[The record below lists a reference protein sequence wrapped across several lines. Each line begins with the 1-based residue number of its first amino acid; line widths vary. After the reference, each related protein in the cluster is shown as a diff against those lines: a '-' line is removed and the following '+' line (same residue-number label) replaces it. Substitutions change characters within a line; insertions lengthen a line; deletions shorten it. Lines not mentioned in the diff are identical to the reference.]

1 MAEFHL
7 PLSQVR
13 CMNCANK
20 IKAALTALPNTTAD
34 VDTKQARVSTEE
46 PLHAV
51 FSVIEDLGYGVG
63 QQHSLPLAGLSCGRC
78 VAKVQQA
85 FDQHPLVSKATVTKH
100 QLDISGLIS
109 TQEISDIVT
118 VLGYRVE
125 HQPTITLA
133 LSGLSCGK
141 CVAKVEKALSEQADI
156 SQFSVTKDS
165 AVISSALTTTTLI
178 EIIEQLGFQAN
189 VASPEFRDITAN
201 TDDET
206 SVVTEQTSTETD
218 QEQRQADTRYGTETT
233 TQAEDSTNQQTTQF
247 LLTGMTCASCVS
259 SVEKAILSVAGV
271 LTANINLAERT
282 ALVSGTA
289 ADVDIITAV
298 IEAGYGAEV
307 SEDEQSRR
315 QRQQEQQASSY
326 KTHIRNAIIALSIGI
341 PLMAWGVFGG
351 SMMIDSTASQMG
363 WGFIGVITLVLLVT
377 TGRHFYVNA
386 YKAFLH
392 HRASMDTLVALGTGA
407 AWVYSTLVVIAP
419 DWFPPQARHVYY
431 EASAMILGLITL
443 GHALEAKART
453 RTSQA
458 IERLIDLQPQT
469 AIIVRNGEEIEVELD
484 QVQKGMLVRLRPGAK
499 VPVDGVVEQGDSYID
514 ESMLTGE
521 PLAVNKQSGDTIHA
535 GTINQ
540 NGSLLFKAEQ
550 IGNDTMLARIIQLV
564 RQAQSSKPAL
574 AKLADSI
581 SAIFVPAVMIIAT
594 VTAMAWYY
602 FGPQPSAVYML
613 VTATTVLIIACP
625 CALGLATPMSV
636 TVGIGRAAEYGVLIR
651 DAEAM
656 QVAANIDTVVLDKTG
671 TITEGKPRVTE
682 TISYGDRSKQTL
694 LSLAASLELH
704 SEHPLAKAFVQEAQA
719 QSLTLDGNTQFKA
732 IPGLGVV
739 GSLNSP
745 ATDTHYE
752 LLLGNAALLEQH
764 GISTAIAQADILK
777 LAQTGATVVFFA
789 INQTLAGIFA
799 VSDPLRT
806 DSAAAISR
814 LKAMKLNVVMLTGD
828 TEATAQAIAQQAGID
843 RVIAGVLPDG
853 KAQLITDLQQQGQ
866 RIAMVGDGIN
876 DAPALAQ
883 AEVGLAMGG
892 GSDVA
897 IESAQFT
904 LMRHSIHG
912 VADALQLSQATLNN
926 MKQNLFGAFIYN
938 SLGIP
943 IAAGLLFPF
952 TGTLLSPVVAGAA
965 MALSS
970 ITVVSNA
977 NRLRLFTPNK
987 KES

>member
-46 PLHAV
+46 PLHTV
-51 FSVIEDLGYGVG
+51 FTAIEHLGYGVG

-78 VAKVQQA
+78 VAKVQQV

-109 TQEISDIVT
+109 TQEISEIVT

-125 HQPTITLA
+125 QQPTITLA

-141 CVAKVEKALSEQADI
+141 CVAKVEKTLSEQADI
-156 SQFSVTKDS
+156 SQFSVTKNT
-165 AVISSALTTTTLI
+165 AVISSALTTATLI
-178 EIIEQLGFQAN
+178 ELIEQLGFQAS
-189 VASPEFRDITAN
+189 VTPPEFRDTTAS
-201 TDDET
+201 TDNEI
-206 SVVTEQTSTETD
+206 SAVTKSAGAETD
-218 QEQRQADTRYGTETT
+218 QEQHQASTNNDTDTT
-233 TQAEDSTNQQTTQF
+233 TQAEDPTNQQTTQF

-259 SVEKAILSVAGV
+259 SVEKAILGVAGV
-271 LTANINLAERT
+271 QTANINLAERT

-289 ADVDIITAV
+289 VNIDIITAV

-307 SEDEQSRR
+307 SEDEHARR
-315 QRQQEQQASSY
+315 QRQQEQQTTSY

-351 SMMIDSTASQMG
+351 SMMIESEASQLG
-363 WGFIGVITLVLLVT
+363 WGLIGLITLGLLVT

-407 AWVYSTLVVIAP
+407 AWLYSTLVVIAP

-469 AIIVRNGEEIEVELD
+469 AIIVHNGEEIEVALD
-484 QVQKGMLVRLRPGAK
+484 QVQKGMLVRLRPGSK
-499 VPVDGVVEQGDSYID
+499 VPVDGVVEQGDTYID

-521 PLAVNKQSGDTIHA
+521 PLAVNKQQGDTIHA

-594 VTAMAWYY
+594 ITAMAWYY
-602 FGPQPSAVYML
+602 LGPQPSAVYML

-682 TISYGDRSKQTL
+682 AISYGSHNKQTL
-694 LSLAASLELH
+694 LALAASLELH

-719 QSLTLDGNTQFKA
+719 QSLTLNDNVQFKA

-739 GSLNSP
+739 GSLGTP

-764 GISTAIAQADILK
+764 GISTEMAQADNLK
-777 LAQTGATVVFFA
+777 LAHTGATVVFFA
-789 INQTLAGIFA
+789 VNHILAGVFA
-799 VSDPLRT
+799 VSDPLRA
-806 DSAAAISR
+806 DSAEAISR

-904 LMRHSIHG
+904 LMRHSLHG

-943 IAAGLLFPF
+943 VAAGLLFPF